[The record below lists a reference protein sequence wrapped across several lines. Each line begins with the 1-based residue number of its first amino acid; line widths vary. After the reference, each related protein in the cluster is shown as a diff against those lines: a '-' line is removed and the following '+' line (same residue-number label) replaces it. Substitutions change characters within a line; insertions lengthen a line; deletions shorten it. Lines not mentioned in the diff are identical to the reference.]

1 MLSMSKLILKS
12 GSTVYQNMLSVLL
25 VSLVWSITLVP
36 FLFILPWQ
44 TALIYMLVMAFPA
57 TLAVFGAM
65 NEKLKNERTNII
77 AEYFK
82 ALKKFYLRGFLV
94 GILISI
100 IVLIPVSTWY
110 MYVST
115 DGGYG
120 MFLFSIAQT
129 YLCTMF
135 LLSQV
140 YTVGFIV
147 INDQPFVKSM
157 NESMKTFVA
166 KPTYTIAVFLQLLSV
181 CLLLCLTVVGFF
193 LLFIGMFAI
202 FMINSISNIYA
213 EKEQQLQAVE
223 A

>member
-12 GSTVYQNMLSVLL
+12 GSAVYRNMLSVLL
-25 VSLVWSITLVP
+25 VSVAWSLTLIP

-44 TALIYMLVMAFPA
+44 TALIYMVVMAFPA

-65 NEKLKNERTNII
+65 HEKLQNERKNII

-82 ALKKFYLRGFLV
+82 ALKKFYVRGFLV

-110 MYVST
+110 MHVST

-120 MFLFSIAQT
+120 MFLFAMMQT
-129 YLCTMF
+129 YLCSMF

-147 INDQPFVKSM
+147 MNDQPFFKSM
-157 NESMKTFVA
+157 NDSIKAFVA
-166 KPTYTIAVFLQLLSV
+166 NPIYTMAVFLQLLSV
-181 CLLLCLTVVGFF
+181 CVLLCLTVVGFF
-193 LLFIGMFAI
+193 LMFIGMFAI
-202 FMINSISNIYA
+202 FMINSVSNLNA
-213 EKEQQLQAVE
+213 QRAQSLQAAE